1 MTDKLYLDK
10 NFSTTQ
16 LLIKKKPAIEN
27 HLEDKLDSVLFLP
40 ENSERKGEG
49 GLRTKGYFKKSYED
63 KPLISIVTVVYNGEK
78 YLEQTIKSVIG
89 QSYDNVEY
97 IIIDGGS
104 TDGTLDI
111 IKKYENWIDYW
122 ASEKDSGIYDAMNK
136 GTDVATGEYM
146 AFLNADDWYER
157 DTLTV
162 ISDNILEHK
171 RDYFFG
177 NIDVYKNEKYQ
188 STWLPKPQKYKRAM
202 PIYHPG
208 LFVKT
213 EFLKANKFDTSYKI
227 VSDYEFIIKLILK
240 KKTYVHIPKT
250 LTCFRDGGI
259 SNTQNTLK
267 DKECFRLQYK
277 HFGLFYASLGYIIG
291 TKKFPISN
299 IIQFFIFTRRK
310 FFIPISEYMHELK

>member
-1 MTDKLYLDK
+1 MDRAIYLDE
-10 NFSTTQ
+10 NHSTTKV
-16 LLIKKKPAIEN
+16 LTKEKPI
-27 HLEDKLDSVLFLP
+27 LEQKPEYKLELKLFLP
-40 ENSERKGEG
+40 SNAKRKGEG
-49 GLRTKGYFKKSYED
+49 GLRTKDYFKKSYAN
-63 KPLISIVTVVYNGEK
+63 KPLISIVTVVYNGEQH
-78 YLEQTIKSVIG
+78 LEQTINSVLD
-89 QSYDNVEY
+89 QNYDNIEY

-104 TDGTLDI
+104 TDGTIEI
-111 IKKYENWIDYW
+111 IKKYEGQIDYW
-122 ASEKDSGIYDAMNK
+122 VSEKDNGIYDAMNK
-136 GTDVATGEYM
+136 GTDVVTGEYL
-146 AFLNADDWYER
+146 AFLNADDWYES

-213 EFLKANKFDTSYKI
+213 EFLKANKFDTSYRI
-227 VSDYEFIIKLILK
+227 VSDYEFVIKLILK
-240 KKTYVHIPKT
+240 KKTYVYIPKT

-267 DKECFRLQYK
+267 DKECFRLQYRY
-277 HFGLFYASLGYIIG
+277 FGLFYASLGYIIG

-310 FFIPISEYMHELK
+310 FFIPISEYMYGMM